1 MVNDQIL
8 FGIAISFRNNKRAT
22 NVIVDLVLSKAKAY
36 VDKEIVECSL
46 AINDGKIFKIG
57 KETNMPKAQAK
68 SDLKNLL
75 VLPGLMDVH
84 VHLRDEGKAYKEDF
98 YSGTAAAAS
107 GGITAVLDM
116 PNNEPV
122 TMSAETLRNRI
133 KLAQKRVLV
142 NVGFYSEFPKNMK
155 EIKSIVEEGAVAFK
169 LFMTEQVGGLN
180 IDDDDALLEAF
191 TTVSKLKVLVAV
203 HAEDRTELK
212 KAEEELKRA
221 NCNDI
226 DAFSRAH
233 SEKVEVKAI
242 KRLINIAKQANM
254 HIHFCHVSTENGLKT
269 IINGKKSGMPITCEV
284 TPHHLLLS
292 TDDFKWIGTLALTMP
307 PIREKSHSAALWDGI
322 KNGWVDVLGSDHA
335 PHTLQEKKAEVVWNV
350 KVGVPNLET
359 TLPLLL
365 TQVKQGR
372 LSIGD
377 VVRLMAEKPAEIFN
391 LKGRGC
397 LKEGNSADI
406 SVVDLSRR
414 FRIDA
419 SEFHSK
425 AKYSPFDRWIV
436 QGKPVKTFVNGRLIM
451 DEGEIVANAGSGNI
465 IRS

>member
-1 MVNDQIL
+1 V
-8 FGIAISFRNNKRAT
+8 IA
-22 NVIVDLVLSKAKAY
+22 DLVLTKAKAY
-36 VDKEIVECSL
+36 IDKEIVECSL

-75 VLPGLMDVH
+75 VLPGLMDIH

-107 GGITAVLDM
+107 GGITTVLDM
-116 PNNEPV
+116 PNNAPV
-122 TMSAETLRNRI
+122 TMNVETLRNRI
-133 KLAQKRVLV
+133 KIAQEKVLV
-142 NVGFYSEFPKNMK
+142 NVGFYSEFPTNTK
-155 EIKSIVEEGAVAFK
+155 EIKPVVEEGAVAFK

-180 IDDDDALLEAF
+180 IDDDGALLEAF
-191 TTVSKLKVLVAV
+191 NTVSKLKVLVAV

-212 KAEEELKRA
+212 KAEEELKRT

-226 DAFSRAH
+226 DAFLRAH

-242 KRLINIAKQANM
+242 KRLIKIAKQANT

-269 IINGKKSGMPITCEV
+269 IVDGKKSGMPITCEV

-292 TDDFKWIGTLALTMP
+292 TGDFKRIGTLALTMP
-307 PIREKSHSAALWDGI
+307 PVREKSHSTALWSGI
-322 KNGWVDVLGSDHA
+322 KDGWVDALGSDHA
-335 PHTLQEKKAEVVWNV
+335 PHALQEKKSEIVWGV
-350 KVGVPNLET
+350 KVGIPNLET

-365 TQVKQGR
+365 TQVKQGG

-377 VVRLMAEKPAEIFN
+377 MVRLMAEKPAEIFN
-391 LKGRGC
+391 MKNRGYLK
-397 LKEGNSADI
+397 KGNSADI
-406 SVVDLSRR
+406 TVVNLSKK

-419 SEFHSK
+419 SKFHSK
-425 AKYSPFDRWIV
+425 AKYSPFDGWVV

-451 DEGEIVANAGSGNI
+451 DDGEIVAKAGSGNI
-465 IRS
+465 LRS

>member
-1 MVNDQIL
+1 M
-8 FGIAISFRNNKRAT
+8 
-22 NVIVDLVLSKAKAY
+22 IVDLVLTKAKAY
-36 VDKEIVECSL
+36 IDKEIVECSL

-57 KETNMPKAQAK
+57 KETNMPRAQTK

-107 GGITAVLDM
+107 GGITTVLDM

-133 KLAQKRVLV
+133 EIAQQKALV
-142 NVGFYSEFPKNMK
+142 NVGFYSEFPKNVK
-155 EIKSIVEEGAVAFK
+155 EIKPIVEEGAVAFK
-169 LFMTEQVGGLN
+169 LFMTEQVGGLD

-191 TTVSKLKVLVAV
+191 TTLSKLNVFVAV

-221 NCNDI
+221 YCNDI
-226 DAFSRAH
+226 DAFLRAH

-242 KRLINIAKQANM
+242 KRLISIAKEANT

-269 IINGKKSGMPITCEV
+269 IIDGKKSGMPITCEV

-292 TDDFKWIGTLALTMP
+292 TDDFKRIGTLALTMP
-307 PIREKSHSAALWDGI
+307 PIRQKSHSAALWDGI

-335 PHTLQEKKAEVVWNV
+335 PHALREKKSVIVWNV
-350 KVGVPNLET
+350 KVGIPNLET

-365 TQVKQGR
+365 TEVKKGR

-377 VVRLMAEKPAEIFN
+377 VVRLMAEKPTEIFN

-397 LKEGNSADI
+397 LKKGNCADI
-406 SVVDLSRR
+406 TIVDLKRKY
-414 FRIDA
+414 RIDA
-419 SEFHSK
+419 SKFQSK
-425 AKYSPFDRWIV
+425 AKYSPFDGWVV

-451 DEGEIVANAGSGNI
+451 DEGEIIANAGSGNI
-465 IRS
+465 IRG